1 LALSISWTTRKIR
14 SGESKDAYVFV
25 SRERFLAAVDAG
37 FFLEWEEFGH
47 NLYGTPHPNAGAG
60 PNAGVGPNGGHSAVL
75 LEIDAKGARTV
86 RRLEPS
92 SLIIG
97 LEPPSLAVLRD
108 RMVGRGDSP
117 EHIERRVRIADEEMA
132 LARSIADHVVVN
144 DDLGSAVDEVVH
156 LIEAWLGARSTT

>member
-14 SGESKDAYVFV
+14 PGESEDAYVFV
-25 SRERFLAAVDAG
+25 SRKRFLAAVDVG

-47 NLYGTPHPNAGAG
+47 NLYGTPRPNAGA
-60 PNAGVGPNGGHSAVL
+60 GPNGGHSAVL

-97 LEPPSLAVLRD
+97 LEPPSLAALRD
-108 RMVGRGDSP
+108 RMGGRGDSP
-117 EHIERRVRIADEEMA
+117 EHIERRVKIADEEMA

-156 LIEAWLGARSTT
+156 LIEAWLQERSTR